1 MLFLRSLVI
10 LIFDKVFII
19 IIMDG
24 EKVKIPVEIWEYE
37 NLYILY
43 CL

>member
-1 MLFLRSLVI
+1 MLFLRSPVM

-19 IIMDG
+19 IIMYV
-24 EKVKIPVEIWEYE
+24 EKGKIPVEIWEYE
-37 NLYILY
+37 NFYILY